1 MNEPGVPS
9 GHRETRLLAL
19 VIVVSVVVL
28 LVLARFRFPAAELS
42 ATPAA
47 GPLERLAARATFDEL
62 AGTVADLSQRIT
74 PSTVV
79 VQVAVPDDAASGISY
94 LPGLRVRTD
103 AVLVH
108 VPPGARVMTVDGVPA
123 PAHVLASDSLHEL
136 ALVQVPPVPQAVVSL
151 DGAAVDPGG
160 PRYVAAVEGG
170 RGGAVVRPLFLDQTD
185 DVDDARWTA
194 PLPVAGNQRDVA
206 PGAFVFSFDG
216 QLLGLAI
223 DEGASVALVPAQ
235 ALAPAVAALEHGPG
249 VEPADAGFTWSAL
262 TPALSAA
269 TGVSAGVVV
278 TSVDADA
285 PAAKLLDPGDVI
297 EQVGGLPVRWP
308 STLRV
313 ELYAPTL
320 RALTLIVRRGG
331 EDTHV
336 VVPLRT
342 PAAVPDPSTL
352 GATFETR
359 PHEGARLRSVQPGA
373 AAALAGLRSGDLIT
387 RAGARAAPTADEVAS
402 MWRALPLGQWLIVVV
417 DRGDAPLVLAL
428 HKP

>member
-28 LVLARFRFPAAELS
+28 LVLARFRFPAAELP

-62 AGTVADLSQRIT
+62 AGTVADLAQRVT
-74 PSTVV
+74 PATVV
-79 VQVAVPDDAASGISY
+79 VQVAVPDGTPAGLSY
-94 LPGLRVRTD
+94 VPGLRVRTD

-108 VPPGARVMTVDGVPA
+108 VPPGGRVIAVGGTAGPA
-123 PAHVLASDSLHEL
+123 NVLASDSLHEL
-136 ALVQVPPVPQAVVSL
+136 ALVQVPPVPEAVVPL
-151 DGAAVDPGG
+151 EGAPMDLAG

-185 DVDDARWTA
+185 RVDDARWTA
-194 PLPVAGNQRDVA
+194 SLPIAGSQRDVP
-206 PGAFVFSFDG
+206 PGAFVFAFDG

-223 DEGASVALVPAQ
+223 DEGASVALVPAP
-235 ALAPAVAALEHGPG
+235 ALAQAVSALEHGPG
-249 VEPADAGFTWSAL
+249 VEPADPGFTWSAL

-269 TGVSAGVVV
+269 TGVGAGVVV

-285 PAAKLLDPGDVI
+285 PAAKLLNPGDVI
-297 EQVGGLPVRWP
+297 EQVGDEPVRLP

-313 ELYAPTL
+313 QLYDPKL
-320 RALTLIVRRGG
+320 RALSLRLRRGG
-331 EDTHV
+331 QDQQVT
-336 VVPLRT
+336 VPLRT
-342 PAAVPDPSTL
+342 PAAAPDPSTQ
-352 GATFETR
+352 GATFQTVDR
-359 PHEGARLRSVQPGA
+359 EGARVRAVQSGA
-373 AAALAGLRSGDLIT
+373 AAALAGLRPGDLIT
-387 RAGARAAPTADEVAS
+387 RAGATAAPTADEVGS
-402 MWRALPLGQWLIVVV
+402 MWKALPLGQWLIVVV
-417 DRGDAPLVLAL
+417 DRGGAPLVLAL